1 MNELIAKKYVQGL
14 YKTLNAK
21 SLESAAEA
29 LDALSEALSKDNNIM
44 ILNAPDVTQEQRTD
58 ILISA
63 LKGTKSKELEN
74 LIKLVVEN
82 KRIELIPEIA
92 IVLKKL
98 IANKQRKYTGLVY
111 SDSKIDTK
119 VLKELGDGL
128 GKKFDSKIT
137 LSYIK
142 SNFDGIR
149 VDVEDLGIEIS
160 FSKSR
165 INKQIV
171 EHILKAI

>member
-1 MNELIAKKYVQGL
+1 MQYHQLELLCYF
-14 YKTLNAK
+14 
-21 SLESAAEA
+21 
-29 LDALSEALSKDNNIM
+29 
-44 ILNAPDVTQEQRTD
+44 P
-58 ILISA
+58 
-63 LKGTKSKELEN
+63 
-74 LIKLVVEN
+74 
-82 KRIELIPEIA
+82 P
-92 IVLKKL
+92 
-98 IANKQRKYTGLVY
+98 
-111 SDSKIDTK
+111 K